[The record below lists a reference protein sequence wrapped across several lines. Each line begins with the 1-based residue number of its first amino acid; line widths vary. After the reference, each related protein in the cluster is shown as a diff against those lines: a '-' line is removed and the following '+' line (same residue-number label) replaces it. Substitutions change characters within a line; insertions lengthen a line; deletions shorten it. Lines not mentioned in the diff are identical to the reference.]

1 MVSSDSGQRKVSLPQ
16 VLFYKM
22 INVWNLKALRWN
34 MAWRTKISLPFTANL
49 SAVKPSRDMNSMSEI
64 TVCIPPVY
72 LVLFQCFTKPLGRSA
87 TLYYKK
93 NSRFKVKMEKC
104 IVYCQYLLQRFFLAD
119 YLSCKY
125 ILKGLCLKPLILER
139 PGSNVQMYRIS
150 IASNT

>member
-1 MVSSDSGQRKVSLPQ
+1 MVSSNSGQRKVSLPQ

-49 SAVKPSRDMNSMSEI
+49 SEVMTKPSRDMNSISEI
-64 TVCIPPVY
+64 SVCIPPEY
-72 LVLFQCFTKPLGRSA
+72 LVQSLRVEVQHYTTRRIQDLSWRW
-87 TLYYKK
+87 KK
-93 NSRFKVKMEKC
+93 KY

-119 YLSCKY
+119 YLSYKY